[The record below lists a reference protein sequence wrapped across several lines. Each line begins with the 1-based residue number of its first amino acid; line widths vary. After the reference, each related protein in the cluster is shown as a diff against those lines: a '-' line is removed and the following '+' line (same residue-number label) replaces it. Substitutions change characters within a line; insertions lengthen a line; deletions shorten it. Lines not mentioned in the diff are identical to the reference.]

1 MNFVSQPPGGDVP
14 NIPLTEQVWQ
24 PTKRRAF
31 LGRFAPAYYDLANRH
46 QVQGRDEPNA
56 VLENAVGLM
65 LCYDELWF
73 LRRQDCPAGMQE
85 LDFVHF
91 VEDDSALLSIA
102 TEAYEQARQSFPP
115 TPPDIYE
122 DPVIEQSLGFSSMTT
137 RPKDPDLD
145 MEDPSNQIDLSF
157 ANWVL
162 EYGPDWRLRQQ
173 RQEQQAQYLQQRI
186 ATAMETAGHQCDL
199 QPNSLRSG
207 STFYDRVR
215 VDFDQTAEWL
225 VADALQLG
233 PLECIVNSG
242 SIMQLAPQL
251 VVTQING
258 RIVIAQDGQIIQ
270 VQEGR
275 RLVPVK
281 DTSKYFDAY
290 KIAGIEQ
297 VLHLRTTDALGPR
310 GAYHEYIDDLRK
322 DKRVKDLRAF
332 LAGQPSQGG
341 AAETLAAQVETL
353 IADYQ
358 AEAFRRAHRPA
369 MLRTLGSM
377 AVGMAG
383 NKLLPGL
390 GGFLST
396 LMNLDRTVSD
406 FNFRKDSR
414 WAAFVT
420 DTRRRLQR

>member
-1 MNFVSQPPGGDVP
+1 MRG
-14 NIPLTEQVWQ
+14 
-24 PTKRRAF
+24 K
-31 LGRFAPAYYDLANRH
+31 
-46 QVQGRDEPNA
+46 DEPNA

-73 LRRQDCPAGMQE
+73 LRRQDCPADMQE
-85 LDFVHF
+85 LNFVHF

-102 TEAYEQARQSFPP
+102 AEAYEQARQSFPP
-115 TPPDIYE
+115 IPPDIYE
-122 DPVIEQSLGFSSMTT
+122 DPVIEQSLGFSSVTA
-137 RPKDPDLD
+137 RAKDPDLD
-145 MEDPSNQIDLSF
+145 MKDPGNQIDPAF
-157 ANWVL
+157 MNWAC

-173 RQEQQAQYLQQRI
+173 RQEHQAQYLQQHI
-186 ATAMETAGHQCDL
+186 ATAMETAGHQCVL
-199 QPNSLRSG
+199 QPNSFRSG

-215 VDFDQTAEWL
+215 VDFDQMADWL

-233 PLECIVNSG
+233 PMECIVNSG
-242 SIMQLAPQL
+242 SIMQLAPQR

-258 RIVIAQDGQIIQ
+258 QLVIAEDGQIIQ
-270 VQEGR
+270 AVENGQ
-275 RLVPVK
+275 LVPVK
-281 DTSKYFDAY
+281 DTSKYFDTY

-322 DKRVKDLRAF
+322 DKRVKELQAF

-341 AAETLAAQVETL
+341 TAETLAAQVELL

-358 AEAFRRAHRPA
+358 AESFQMVHRPA

-377 AVGMAG
+377 AVGVVNG
-383 NKLLPGL
+383 KLLPGL

-414 WAAFVT
+414 WAAFIT